1 MNAYGRTKLE
11 AEAVIQVLASS
22 RMLMHPMLHRLHIMC
37 LRLRFLIYQCCAKL
51 THVRPDY
58 LHMQS
63 RWPEHCILRSSII
76 FGPQCPTPVPRA
88 LFLQFIDRAL
98 MEGTPTTFFDDE
110 FRWSSVG

>member
-1 MNAYGRTKLE
+1 
-11 AEAVIQVLASS
+11 
-22 RMLMHPMLHRLHIMC
+22 MC
-37 LRLRFLIYQCCAKL
+37 LRLRYLIFWCCAKL
-51 THVRPDY
+51 THARLEY

-110 FRWSSVG
+110 FRSPVWVDDIKVRPAPHTASL